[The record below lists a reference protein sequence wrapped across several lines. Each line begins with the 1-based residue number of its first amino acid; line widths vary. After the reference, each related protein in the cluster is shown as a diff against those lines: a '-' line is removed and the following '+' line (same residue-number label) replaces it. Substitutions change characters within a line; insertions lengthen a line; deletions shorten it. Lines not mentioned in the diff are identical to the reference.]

1 MLVGDAKAVIEAL
14 RASHPEVHRRNIS
27 KFELLMRWHWLSL
40 LFSAEIVCAYSGWS
54 PSIRYRARPIAMP
67 LSGRRL
73 ATKSTLHCSESHIL
87 VVSHVL
93 RKELNVL
100 LLAARIKMAQDVV

>member
-1 MLVGDAKAVIEAL
+1 
-14 RASHPEVHRRNIS
+14 
-27 KFELLMRWHWLSL
+27 
-40 LFSAEIVCAYSGWS
+40 
-54 PSIRYRARPIAMP
+54 MP